1 MIYSLALQDAL
12 TPTRQNEA
20 HGRLSHPIE
29 RCDQPASSS
38 YQKTP
43 GVQIVKLDRRD
54 FVTKAGGVAVAAA
67 AGIPILTGATRA
79 AAADKG
85 AVTTS
90 PGKVELKYA
99 FSVAVFFKE
108 RIFIDSTR
116 SRGFV
121 PAQGGEVWGPRL
133 KGRVVPYG
141 GADYASNGFYAHYM
155 LEASDGALIYI
166 QNRGYVKRLDGLSL
180 VIPRPARKPDEPIDQ
195 QVRTAVDP
203 DAPARFRITP
213 IFDAPVGPHEWLSRT
228 LFVGHGR
235 RYVNPD
241 HTIFTYYEVL

>member
-1 MIYSLALQDAL
+1 MKIDRRRFVTAASAALAATADLGRSSTA
-12 TPTRQNEA
+12 A
-20 HGRLSHPIE
+20 HAAESRAV
-29 RCDQPASSS
+29 ASSS
-38 YQKTP
+38 
-43 GVQIVKLDRRD
+43 GSEI
-54 FVTKAGGVAVAAA
+54 G
-67 AGIPILTGATRA
+67 
-79 AAADKG
+79 
-85 AVTTS
+85 
-90 PGKVELKYA
+90 LKYA

-116 SRGFV
+116 TRGFV

-133 KGRVVPYG
+133 QGRVVPYG

-180 VIPRPARKPDEPIDQ
+180 VMPRPPRKPDEPIDQ
-195 QVRTAVDP
+195 LVRTAVDP

-213 IFDAPVGPHEWLSRT
+213 IFDAPIGQHDWLSRT